1 MTYIS
6 QNMEPS
12 QNSTSGYLEIIL
24 GPMFSGKTSKLLQ
37 IYKQCQYCNLNVVV
51 INHSSDTRY
60 HDTMLS
66 THDKQ
71 MIPCLQTNKLY
82 TLWRNQ
88 NEQLDP
94 EPNNMNTLNKLKE
107 ADVILI
113 NEGQFFE
120 DVYECVKEMVENNKR
135 VFISGLDGDYKREK
149 FGRLLDLI
157 PFSDHV
163 YKITSLCGIC
173 KNGRSAVFSM
183 RVTDEKQ
190 QTVIGT
196 DNYIPVCRSCYNK
209 NSVA

>member
-1 MTYIS
+1 MSHILEK
-6 QNMEPS
+6 MEPAHMIK
-12 QNSTSGYLEIIL
+12 TGYLEIIL
-24 GPMFSGKTSKLLQ
+24 GPMFSGKTSKLMQ

-51 INHSSDTRY
+51 INHSADTRY

-71 MIPCLQTNKLY
+71 MIPCLQTDKLH
-82 TLWRNQ
+82 TVWDMIESVRN
-88 NEQLDP
+88 
-94 EPNNMNTLNKLKE
+94 

-135 VFISGLDGDYKREK
+135 VFISGLDGDYKRER
-149 FGRLLDLI
+149 FGRLIDLI
-157 PFSDHV
+157 PFSDNV

-183 RVTDEKQ
+183 RVTNEKQ

-196 DNYIPVCRSCYNK
+196 DNYVPVCRSCYNK
-209 NSVA
+209 HSIA